1 MNHFIGIPRG
11 LDFYLHYPF
20 WQSFLAALGVPTIV
34 SPPTNRRIVDLGA
47 AHAVDGCC
55 LPLKVYLGHVLT
67 LAEQGVKTF
76 FVPQIISIVRREY
89 ICPYFLGLPDFVA
102 HYLPKA
108 GTSILSPVVDA
119 RRGELAAAKKII
131 AFGTRF
137 GSWLQ
142 SAHAYHTARAAVPKA
157 TVRLDQNRGSAE
169 LKVLLL
175 GHRYLLGDSFLNQGI
190 RDKLQE
196 AAVEVITAD
205 QIPDTILSR
214 AAGKLPKRVFWTSGR
229 QSLGALER
237 CLEDVDGVITLA
249 AFACG
254 PDSLI
259 SDVIQR
265 RARQAGVPSLL
276 IYVDEHT
283 GQAGFGTRIEAFM
296 DMLVRRKAK

>member
-102 HYLPKA
+102 HYLA
-108 GTSILSPVVDA
+108 QGGTSILSPVVDA

-131 AFGTRF
+131 ALGTRF
-137 GSWLQ
+137 EAGCSQ
-142 SAHAYHTARAAVPKA
+142 PTPTIQPAAVPKA

-214 AAGKLPKRVFWTSGR
+214 SRQTSKTGVLDIWR
-229 QSLGALER
+229 QSLGA
-237 CLEDVDGVITLA
+237 
-249 AFACG
+249 
-254 PDSLI
+254 
-259 SDVIQR
+259 
-265 RARQAGVPSLL
+265 
-276 IYVDEHT
+276 
-283 GQAGFGTRIEAFM
+283 
-296 DMLVRRKAK
+296 

>member
-1 MNHFIGIPRG
+1 MKSLPR
-11 LDFYLHYPF
+11 
-20 WQSFLAALGVPTIV
+20 I
-34 SPPTNRRIVDLGA
+34 
-47 AHAVDGCC
+47 
-55 LPLKVYLGHVLT
+55 
-67 LAEQGVKTF
+67 
-76 FVPQIISIVRREY
+76 
-89 ICPYFLGLPDFVA
+89 
-102 HYLPKA
+102 
-108 GTSILSPVVDA
+108 
-119 RRGELAAAKKII
+119 
-131 AFGTRF
+131 RF
-137 GSWLQ
+137 
-142 SAHAYHTARAAVPKA
+142 
-157 TVRLDQNRGSAE
+157 
-169 LKVLLL
+169 
-175 GHRYLLGDSFLNQGI
+175 
-190 RDKLQE
+190 
-196 AAVEVITAD
+196 
-205 QIPDTILSR
+205 PDTILSR